1 MPIKSVTVRVPAKVN
16 LQLSVGPRE
25 SDGYHQLVTV
35 FQAISIF
42 DEVTVKI
49 GEQASGINLTVSG
62 EQVHGVPTDSSN
74 LVVKAAE
81 LIADKFEIDIDVSI
95 DIKKSIPVAGG
106 MAGGSADAA
115 AVIVAID
122 ELYSLDMTR
131 EEMHSIASQL
141 GSDVPFLLSG
151 GTAIGQGRG
160 DQLTAALSRGTYHWV
175 LALSSVGLSTP
186 AVYSECDRLR
196 QGLDISEPQISDA
209 LMQALLTADPS
220 NVGKLLVNDLQP
232 AACSLRPALRLILD
246 VGQEYGALGAI
257 VSGSG
262 PTVAFLVSDE
272 EHGLDLAVALSA
284 SGVVGSVTRA
294 FGPVHGAKVIESH

>member
-49 GEQASGINLTVSG
+49 GEQGTGINLSVSG
-62 EQVHGVPTDSSN
+62 DQIHGVPTDSTN
-74 LVVKAAE
+74 LVVNAIE
-81 LIADKFEIDIDVSI
+81 LIAEKFELDIDVSV

-115 AVIVAID
+115 AAIVAID
-122 ELYSLDMTR
+122 ELYSLEMTR
-131 EEMHSIASQL
+131 EEMHSIAAQL

-196 QGLDISEPQISDA
+196 QGLDISDPQISDA
-209 LMQALLTADPS
+209 LMQALLTADPA
-220 NVGKLLVNDLQP
+220 NVGKLLANDLQP

-294 FGPVHGAKVIESH
+294 FGPVHGAKVIDSH

>member
-1 MPIKSVTVRVPAKVN
+1 VPIKSVTVRVPAKVN

-25 SDGYHQLVTV
+25 ADGYHQLVTV

-49 GEQASGINLTVSG
+49 GEQGTGINLTVSG
-62 EQVHGVPTDSSN
+62 DQIHGVPTDSTN
-74 LVVKAAE
+74 LVVKAIE
-81 LIADKFEIDIDVSI
+81 LIADKFELDIDVSV
-95 DIKKSIPVAGG
+95 DVKKSIPVAGG

-115 AVIVAID
+115 AAIVAID
-122 ELYSLDMTR
+122 ELYSIEMTR
-131 EEMHSIASQL
+131 EEMHSIAAEL

-196 QGLDISEPQISDA
+196 QGLDISDPQISDA

>member
-1 MPIKSVTVRVPAKVN
+1 MPIKSVIVRVPAKVN

-49 GEQASGINLTVSG
+49 GEQGTGINLSVSG
-62 EQVHGVPTDSSN
+62 DQIHGVPTDSTN
-74 LVVKAAE
+74 LVVKAIE
-81 LIADKFEIDIDVSI
+81 LIADKFELDIDVSV

-115 AVIVAID
+115 AAIVAID
-122 ELYSLDMTR
+122 ELYSLEMTR
-131 EEMHSIASQL
+131 EEMHSIAAQL

-196 QGLDISEPQISDA
+196 QGLDISDPQISDA
-209 LMQALLTADPS
+209 LMQALLTADPA
-220 NVGKLLVNDLQP
+220 NVGKVLVNDLQP

-294 FGPVHGAKVIESH
+294 FGPVHGAKVIDSH

>member
-25 SDGYHQLVTV
+25 FDGYHQLVTV

-42 DEVTVKI
+42 DDVTVKI
-49 GEQASGINLTVSG
+49 GEQGSGINLTVSG
-62 EQVHGVPTDSSN
+62 DQIHGVPTDSTN
-74 LVVKAAE
+74 LVVKAIE
-81 LIADKFEIDIDVSI
+81 LIADKFELDIDVNV
-95 DIKKSIPVAGG
+95 DVKKSIPVAGG

-115 AVIVAID
+115 AAIVAID
-122 ELYSLDMTR
+122 ELYSLEMTR
-131 EEMHSIASQL
+131 EEMHSIAAQL

-186 AVYSECDRLR
+186 AVYGECDRLR
-196 QGLDISEPQISDA
+196 QGLDISDPQISDA
-209 LMQALLTADPS
+209 LMQALLSADPS
-220 NVGKLLVNDLQP
+220 NVGKLLINDLQP

>member
-49 GEQASGINLTVSG
+49 GEQGTGINLTVSG
-62 EQVHGVPTDSSN
+62 DQIHGVPTDSTN
-74 LVVKAAE
+74 LVVKAIE
-81 LIADKFEIDIDVSI
+81 LIADKYELDIDVSI
-95 DIKKSIPVAGG
+95 EIKKSIPVAGG

-115 AVIVAID
+115 ATIVAID
-122 ELYSLDMTR
+122 ELYSLDITR
-131 EEMHSIASQL
+131 EEMHSIAAQL

-196 QGLDISEPQISDA
+196 QGLDISDPQISDA
-209 LMQALLTADPS
+209 LMQALLTAEPS

>member
-1 MPIKSVTVRVPAKVN
+1 VPIKSVTVRVPAKVN

-42 DEVTVKI
+42 DDVTIKI
-49 GEQASGINLTVSG
+49 GEQGTGVKLTVSG
-62 EQVHGVPTDSSN
+62 DQIHGVPTDSSN
-74 LVVKAAE
+74 LVVKAVE

-115 AVIVAID
+115 ATIVAID

-131 EEMHSIASQL
+131 EEMHVIASQL

-186 AVYSECDRLR
+186 AVYGECDRLR
-196 QGLDISEPQISDA
+196 QGLDISEPQISDV
-209 LMQALLTADPS
+209 LMQALLSADPS
-220 NVGKLLVNDLQP
+220 HVGKLLVNDLQP

-294 FGPVHGAKVIESH
+294 YGPVHGAKVIESH

>member
-1 MPIKSVTVRVPAKVN
+1 VPIKSVTVRVPAKVN

-62 EQVHGVPTDSSN
+62 DQVHGVPTDSSN

-81 LIADKFEIDIDVSI
+81 LIANKFEIDIDVSI

-115 AVIVAID
+115 AAIVAID

>member
-49 GEQASGINLTVSG
+49 GEQGTGINLNVSG
-62 EQVHGVPTDSSN
+62 DQIHGVPTDSTN
-74 LVVKAAE
+74 LVVKAIE
-81 LIADKFEIDIDVSI
+81 LIADKFELDIDVSV

-115 AVIVAID
+115 AAIVAID
-122 ELYSLDMTR
+122 ELYSLEMTR
-131 EEMHSIASQL
+131 EEMHSIAAQL

-196 QGLDISEPQISDA
+196 QGLDISDPQISDA

-294 FGPVHGAKVIESH
+294 FGPVYGAKVIDSH

>member
-1 MPIKSVTVRVPAKVN
+1 VPIKSVTVRVPAKVN

-49 GEQASGINLTVSG
+49 GEQGTGINLTVAG
-62 EQVHGVPTDSSN
+62 DQIHGVPTDSTN
-74 LVVKAAE
+74 LVVKAIE
-81 LIADKFEIDIDVSI
+81 LIADKFELDIDVSV
-95 DIKKSIPVAGG
+95 DVKKSIPVAGG

-115 AVIVAID
+115 AAIVAID
-122 ELYSLDMTR
+122 ELYSIEMTR
-131 EEMHSIASQL
+131 EEMHSIAAQL

-196 QGLDISEPQISDA
+196 QGLDISDPQISDA

>member
-1 MPIKSVTVRVPAKVN
+1 VPIKSVTVRVPAKVN

-49 GEQASGINLTVSG
+49 GEQGTGVNLTVSG
-62 EQVHGVPTDSSN
+62 DQIHGVPTDSTN
-74 LVVKAAE
+74 LVVKAIE
-81 LIADKFEIDIDVSI
+81 LIADKFELDIDVSV

-115 AVIVAID
+115 AAIVAID
-122 ELYSLDMTR
+122 ELYSLEMTR
-131 EEMHSIASQL
+131 EEMHSIAAQL

-196 QGLDISEPQISDA
+196 QGLDISDPQISDA
-209 LMQALLTADPS
+209 LMQALLTADPA

-294 FGPVHGAKVIESH
+294 FGPVHGAKVIDSH